1 MDSDVQKWVDLS
13 SYDIETAEAMIN
25 SERLLYIVFCCQQA
39 LEKILKAKVT
49 QVTRK
54 LPPKTHDLAQLSGLA
69 NIKLDNK
76 KQLFYNQLT
85 AYYIESRYP
94 DEIGELAKR
103 LNKETAQSYLTRTK
117 SEIAWIKSLL
127 K

>member
-1 MDSDVQKWVDLS
+1 MDSDVQKWVDS
-13 SYDIETAEAMIN
+13 STYDIETAEAMIN
-25 SERLLYIVFCCQQA
+25 SERLLYVVFCCQQA

-49 QVTRK
+49 QVTLK
-54 LPPKTHDLAQLSGLA
+54 LPPKTHDLIQLSGLA
-69 NIKLDNK
+69 NIQLDNK